1 MTSNPYFTLKPQIY
15 IFQLQ
20 KIIVRVMTLNGK
32 ARKLKY
38 DWVVGVVEV
47 AGFLKNT
54 SEVLDNSLEINLFP
68 HPYYKIETVVKKN
81 YFVYP
86 KKFTKYIRNAFL
98 FARLFRSTK
107 GFVYISNKSFLIDD
121 FDSRE
126 FEMKFLK
133 KSGIK
138 VVCIMTGA
146 DIRAFSKMQE
156 LERITGHKNYSSI
169 EKTLLDT
176 ISIQNREKKVKDFAA
191 VIDRYSDL
199 IYSSNFDQLGY
210 LKKRAMPIRYLYN
223 ELNFLTDFSRFDA
236 PSKVNISHFP
246 SSPAYKGSELIREA
260 ILKLKEEGFDFDY
273 REATNLPN
281 GDVLRFLRETHILVN
296 ELYGFMPGVL
306 AIEGMASCCAVV
318 TRADWKLETSLTQD
332 AQGAWIV
339 ADENSIYSKLR
350 ELLLDPDLV
359 RQTAISGNNW
369 VKKHASYSNSGRQ
382 LNLELSALFSE

>member
-1 MTSNPYFTLKPQIY
+1 MTSNPFFNLKPQIY
-15 IFQLQ
+15 IFELQ
-20 KIIVRVMTLNGK
+20 KIIVRVMTLNSK
-32 ARKLKY
+32 AKKLKY

-54 SEVLDNSLEINLFP
+54 SEVLGNSLEINLFP

-81 YFVYP
+81 YFIYA

-98 FARLFRSTK
+98 FARLIRSTK

-210 LKKRAMPIRYLYN
+210 LKQRAMPIRYLYN
-223 ELNFLTDFSRFDA
+223 ELNFLTDFSKFEA
-236 PSKVNISHFP
+236 YSKVNIFH
-246 SSPAYKGSELIREA
+246 RV
-260 ILKLKEEGFDFDY
+260 
-273 REATNLPN
+273 R
-281 GDVLRFLRETHILVN
+281 HIKVQN
-296 ELYGFMPGVL
+296 
-306 AIEGMASCCAVV
+306 
-318 TRADWKLETSLTQD
+318 
-332 AQGAWIV
+332 
-339 ADENSIYSKLR
+339 
-350 ELLLDPDLV
+350 
-359 RQTAISGNNW
+359 
-369 VKKHASYSNSGRQ
+369 
-382 LNLELSALFSE
+382 